1 MRSVK
6 PDNIEKYIR
15 EAFENNSERMR
26 FESGHALAPQ
36 TKKAALDQVLLYWRC
51 LRDVAEKVTETEVR
65 LHLPNQTTPKGRK
78 FNIEGVVDIVQ
89 EGEKTIMYDLKTHD
103 ADFVRANLSSYG
115 EQLNV
120 YAYIWQKLRGL
131 RLDETAIIATR
142 FPKSLKE
149 ALNRRDPL
157 QLEKALRAWE
167 PVIPVRIDS
176 NCVEKAI
183 NAFGKVVDSIEER
196 KFEAPRPS
204 ILGKIESRKGRFA
217 VTVCGNCDARF
228 SCDSFRD
235 YSLSTKEAQKLGR
248 TDLQHAFEDNGT
260 QIDREE
266 RLDAALS
273 D

>member
-36 TKKAALDQVLLYWRC
+36 TKKAALDQVLLYWRR

-115 EQLNV
+115 GQLNV

-131 RLDETAIIATR
+131 RLDETALLSKIIVSWT
-142 FPKSLKE
+142 
-149 ALNRRDPL
+149 
-157 QLEKALRAWE
+157 
-167 PVIPVRIDS
+167 
-176 NCVEKAI
+176 
-183 NAFGKVVDSIEER
+183 G
-196 KFEAPRPS
+196 
-204 ILGKIESRKGRFA
+204 
-217 VTVCGNCDARF
+217 
-228 SCDSFRD
+228 
-235 YSLSTKEAQKLGR
+235 
-248 TDLQHAFEDNGT
+248 
-260 QIDREE
+260 
-266 RLDAALS
+266 
-273 D
+273 